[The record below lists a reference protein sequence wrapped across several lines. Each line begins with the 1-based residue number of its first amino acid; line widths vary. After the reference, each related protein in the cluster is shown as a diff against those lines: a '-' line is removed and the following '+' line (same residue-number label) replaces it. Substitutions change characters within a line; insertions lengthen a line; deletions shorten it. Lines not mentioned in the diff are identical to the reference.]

1 MFTANHGPEANT
13 HHHQAPNG
21 QQSPNDVREAHSFY
35 PTYPPSE
42 SVAGS
47 GGLPP
52 MHDAMGHH
60 SRPSHS
66 STVSATKQEQD
77 EEERKVAMFGDLP
90 EAKRR
95 KFILVDDAQRGTRVR
110 VRVTLDSVKMEEMP
124 DSYRK
129 INSVFP
135 RSYFAMQMT
144 SPPASPRGS
153 KVFSDEPDNES
164 DPSFPLG
171 GRTTV
176 PVPTLDGETTVPKPR
191 LTRAKRSKEI
201 TLNDLGYRMSW
212 SQSRVF
218 AGRTLFL
225 QKSCKPLRRLR
236 YPGHTNISQW
246 MPIGT
251 RCEVA

>member
-1 MFTANHGPEANT
+1 M
-13 HHHQAPNG
+13 
-21 QQSPNDVREAHSFY
+21 
-35 PTYPPSE
+35 PPIHDGMGHPPPPRH
-42 SVAGS
+42 GS
-47 GGLPP
+47 GVP
-52 MHDAMGHH
+52 
-60 SRPSHS
+60 
-66 STVSATKQEQD
+66 VSKQEQD
-77 EEERKVAMFGDLP
+77 DEERKVAMFGDLP
-90 EAKRR
+90 EGKKR

-153 KVFSDEPDNES
+153 KVFSHEDEPDNES
-164 DPSFPLG
+164 DPSFPLA

-225 QKSCKPLRRLR
+225 QKSRK
-236 YPGHTNISQW
+236 
-246 MPIGT
+246 
-251 RCEVA
+251 